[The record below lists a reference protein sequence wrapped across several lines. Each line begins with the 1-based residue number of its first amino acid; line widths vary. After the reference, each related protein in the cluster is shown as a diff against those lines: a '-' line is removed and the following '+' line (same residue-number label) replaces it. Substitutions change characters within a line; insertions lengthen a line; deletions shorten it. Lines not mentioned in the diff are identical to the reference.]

1 MEVDTLIQKI
11 RNTIIY
17 ARGYDNPLSQI
28 REFNKISD
36 ILDNYELEQRIKN
49 GEERMFVARFP
60 KLNYMI
66 VLPESLYKDKPHE
79 WTVKTPF
86 EVEIQVDKSMF
97 KIEKDIDINRCNEII
112 KRKNEGKDISYD
124 DAKYLENIMV
134 IRNER
139 TVR

>member
-1 MEVDTLIQKI
+1 MEIDTLIPKI

-28 REFNKISD
+28 REFGKISD
-36 ILDNYELEQRIKN
+36 ILDKYELEQRIEK
-49 GEERMFVARFP
+49 GKERMFVARFP

-86 EVEIQVDKSMF
+86 EVEIQVNKSMF
-97 KIEKDIDINRCNEII
+97 KIEKDFDNQRCIAII
-112 KRKNEGKDISYD
+112 KNKNDGKDIFYED
-124 DAKYLENIMV
+124 DKYLKNIMV
-134 IRNER
+134 IGND
-139 TVR
+139 